1 MTLAYDIA
9 GSGPAVVLLHSTV
22 CDRRMWDP
30 QWPALIEAGNTAIRC
45 DFRGFGETPTAD
57 AAHNDADDVL
67 DLLGALGLGA
77 ATLVASSYGGRVAL
91 EVAARRPQR
100 VSALALLCAGAPSH
114 EPTDALTG
122 FWEREESL
130 LDAGDIAAAVELN
143 LQTWLG
149 PQADAAARAHVRMM
163 QRHAFEVQL
172 ADARKFEAVEY
183 EFDLA
188 SIGVPALVVSGAH
201 DLPDFGLIAA
211 RLADLLPGARAVE
224 LDWAG
229 HLPNLERPAELTAVL
244 LDFLEE
250 PRTIG

>member
-1 MTLAYDIA
+1 MTLAHDIA
-9 GSGPAVVLLHSTV
+9 GSGPAVLLLHSAV

-30 QWPALIEAGNTAIRC
+30 QWPALIKAGYTAIRC
-45 DFRGFGETPTAD
+45 DLRGFGQTPTPD
-57 AAHNDADDVL
+57 TAHSDADDVL
-67 DLLGALGLGA
+67 ELLDALGLGA

-100 VSALALLCAGAPSH
+100 VSALALLCADAPGH
-114 EPTDALTG
+114 EPTDALRG
-122 FWEREESL
+122 FWEREEAL
-130 LDAGDIAAAVELN
+130 LDAGDIAAAVELT

-149 PQADAAARAHVRMM
+149 PQADGAARAHVRMM
-163 QRHAFEVQL
+163 QRRAFEVQL
-172 ADARKFEAVEY
+172 ADAREFEAIEY

-211 RLADLLPGARAVE
+211 RLAGLLPGAQAVE

-229 HLPNLERPAELTAVL
+229 HLPNLERPAELTAL
-244 LDFLEE
+244 LLEFLAG
-250 PRTIG
+250 PRTLG